1 MQETNDT
8 WKPRKR
14 SGDWIRKND
23 LETKKAKVESKSRDV
38 SDNDDKDNEKDLI
51 LDDWFAWPRSRPVTW
66 MNCLSRSACH
76 SICCLSPT
84 ETPSSSESDATRFP
98 LSESSVPYLHYPVP
112 DNDISCSSHY
122 LPEVAISLAVDSDL
136 QPCLLSPWGQQVC
149 QCCSYNFLR
158 RGHLV
163 FLITSDKD
171 TYCDMSGQTNNLQTV
186 KQVSSVIC
194 HWVDR
199 KCTEG
204 GTRPSCSRDYTWARC
219 MSCLARC
226 TWSSPWPPAAGR
238 RTRMWVGTE
247 CARSGGEGML
257 LFVLLVLS
265 NNQMFLCRYRK
276 RCQRI
281 TIRKYG
287 YAKYVE
293 RQIRLIR
300 KSVTLLHYLFA

>member
-1 MQETNDT
+1 M
-8 WKPRKR
+8 KRKKYFCD
-14 SGDWIRKND
+14 SLVIIYILVTYCWSHYYLISIIS
-23 LETKKAKVESKSRDV
+23 EYVHSCHQIKSTCSLR
-38 SDNDDKDNEKDLI
+38 L
-51 LDDWFAWPRSRPVTW
+51 
-66 MNCLSRSACH
+66 
-76 SICCLSPT
+76 
-84 ETPSSSESDATRFP
+84 SSS
-98 LSESSVPYLHYPVP
+98 
-112 DNDISCSSHY
+112 
-122 LPEVAISLAVDSDL
+122 
-136 QPCLLSPWGQQVC
+136 C
-149 QCCSYNFLR
+149 QCCWYNFLR

-171 TYCDMSGQTNNLQTV
+171 TFSDMSGQTNNLQTV

-257 LFVLLVLS
+257 LFVLLLYCNHYNYVSSMFKLVLS
-265 NNQMFLCRYRK
+265 YNQMFLCRYRNK
-276 RCQRI
+276 CI
-281 TIRKYG
+281 ST
-287 YAKYVE
+287 
-293 RQIRLIR
+293 RLPF
-300 KSVTLLHYLFA
+300 VV